1 MAFVHLVQSSSRIYS
16 KGMEIMIWL
25 GFGLLIIG
33 IVLGIV
39 KLGSQFIDVLRLDF
53 SAIGENIL
61 WLIFSLLLGV
71 IGVVI
76 IIIGLINLFL

>member
-1 MAFVHLVQSSSRIYS
+1 
-16 KGMEIMIWL
+16 MIWL
-25 GFGLLIIG
+25 GIGLIIIG
-33 IVLGIV
+33 FLLGIF

-61 WLIFSLLLGV
+61 WLIFSLILGV

-76 IIIGLINLFL
+76 LIIGLINLFL

>member
-1 MAFVHLVQSSSRIYS
+1 
-16 KGMEIMIWL
+16 MIWL
-25 GFGLLIIG
+25 GIGLLLIG
-33 IVLGIV
+33 LVLGIF

-61 WLIFSLLLGV
+61 WVIFSLLLGV
-71 IGVVI
+71 IGVVV